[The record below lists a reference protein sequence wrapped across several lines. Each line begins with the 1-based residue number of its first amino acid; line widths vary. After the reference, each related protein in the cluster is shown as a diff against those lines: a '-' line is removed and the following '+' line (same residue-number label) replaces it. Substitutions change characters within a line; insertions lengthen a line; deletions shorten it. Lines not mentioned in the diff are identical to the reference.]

1 MKSFIG
7 ENFLK
12 SFFKTTK
19 SLKKLDEVNNS
30 EEILKRKK
38 IAFEA
43 WSVMV
48 FMRGSYN
55 RKYG

>member
-12 SFFKTTK
+12 SFVKTTK

-30 EEILKRKK
+30 EERIKRKK

-43 WSVMV
+43 
-48 FMRGSYN
+48 
-55 RKYG
+55 